1 MQHKK
6 TAKPDP
12 EKLPDVPAPPLQAEA
27 AVAQRLLDG
36 RDRRMKPP
44 KLKFERNKGVVEISF
59 EDDNDRRA
67 LLAMHSVTGLRN
79 AMAVDLLI
87 DQLARLGGADADKLD
102 VRRTNNAIALLDEL
116 EPADGPEAM
125 LTAQMVAVH
134 LAAMDCLARAMHPSQ
149 SFAGRELNLKHG
161 AKLSRIYAEQVA
173 ALDKHRRKGQQTVT
187 VEHVHVH
194 DGGQAIVGAISHQGM
209 RPRDPQSDSGA
220 AELVQTTT

>member
-6 TAKPDP
+6 LAKPDP
-12 EKLPDVPAPPLQAEA
+12 AKLPELPAPPMQAEA

-36 RDRRMKPP
+36 RDRRMSPP
-44 KLKFERNKGVVEISF
+44 KLKFERNKGAVEISF

-87 DQLARLGGADADKLD
+87 DQLSRVGGVDADKLD

-116 EPADGPEAM
+116 EPSDGLEAM

-134 LAAMDCLARAMHPSQ
+134 MAAMDCIARALNPSQ

-194 DGGQAIVGAISHQGM
+194 DGGQAVVGVV
-209 RPRDPQSDSGA
+209 A
-220 AELVQTTT
+220 AQASQPGGWGGTKT

>member
-1 MQHKK
+1 MQRKK
-6 TAKPDP
+6 PTKAEP
-12 EKLPDVPAPPLQAEA
+12 EKLPEVPAPPSRAEA
-27 AVAQRLLDG
+27 ALAQRLLDG
-36 RDRRMKPP
+36 REKRMKPP
-44 KLKFERNKGVVEISF
+44 RLKLKRNKGAVEISF
-59 EDDNDRRA
+59 EDENDRSA

-87 DQLARLGGADADKLD
+87 DQLARLGGVDTDKLD

-116 EPADGPEAM
+116 EPGDGPEAM

-134 LAAMDCLARAMHPSQ
+134 LATMDCLARALNPSQ
-149 SFAGRELNLKHG
+149 SFVGRELNLKHG

-194 DGGQAIVGAISHQGM
+194 DGGQAVVGVVAAQPSH
-209 RPRDPQSDSGA
+209 SGGRG
-220 AELVQTTT
+220 

>member
-1 MQHKK
+1 
-6 TAKPDP
+6 
-12 EKLPDVPAPPLQAEA
+12 
-27 AVAQRLLDG
+27 
-36 RDRRMKPP
+36 MKPP
-44 KLKFERNKGVVEISF
+44 KLKFERNKGAVDISF
-59 EDDNDRRA
+59 EGDNDRRA

-194 DGGQAIVGAISHQGM
+194 QGGQAIVGAVDLAGQ
-209 RPRDPQSDSGA
+209 
-220 AELVQTTT
+220 

>member
-1 MQHKK
+1 VQRKK
-6 TAKPDP
+6 PKKLDP
-12 EKLPDVPAPPLQAEA
+12 EKLPEAPAPPSPAEA

-36 RDRRMKPP
+36 REKRMRPP
-44 KLKFERNKGVVEISF
+44 KLKFERNKGAVEISF
-59 EDDNDRRA
+59 EDDSDRRA
-67 LLAMHSVTGLRN
+67 LLAMHSATGLRN
-79 AMAVDLLI
+79 AMAVDLLM

-102 VRRTNNAIALLDEL
+102 VRRTNNAIAMLDEL
-116 EPADGPEAM
+116 EPADGQEAM

-134 LAAMDCLARAMHPSQ
+134 FAAMDCLARALHPSQ

-194 DGGQAIVGAISHQGM
+194 DGGQAVVGAVVGQ
-209 RPRDPQSDSGA
+209 RLA
-220 AELVQTTT
+220 

>member
-1 MQHKK
+1 MSRKK
-6 TAKPDP
+6 LAKPDP
-12 EKLPDVPAPPLQAEA
+12 GKLPEIPEAPSQAEA

-36 RDRRMKPP
+36 RNRRMKPP
-44 KLKFERNKGVVEISF
+44 KLKFERNKGAVEISF
-59 EDDNDRRA
+59 EDHSDRRA

-102 VRRTNNAIALLDEL
+102 VRRTNSAIALLDEL

-134 LAAMDCLARAMHPSQ
+134 LAAMDCLARALHPSQ

-161 AKLSRIYAEQVA
+161 AKLSRIYAEQLA

-187 VEHVHVH
+187 VEHVHIH
-194 DGGQAIVGAISHQGM
+194 EGGQAIVGTVSA
-209 RPRDPQSDSGA
+209 R
-220 AELVQTTT
+220 T